1 MQHIFAFA
9 LTPDDRFP
17 HRPHQP
23 KRFRRPTPNPGEPDR
38 RVLIASVAVGAT
50 SFALL
55 WVVATVTVP

>member
-1 MQHIFAFA
+1 MQQIFAYA
-9 LTPDDRFP
+9 LTPGDRFS

-23 KRFRRPTPNPGEPDR
+23 KRIRRPAPNPGDPDR

-55 WVVATVTVP
+55 WLVATVTVP